1 MTNAAAAPRK
11 LTLHG
16 VDYPLEGLSP
26 GAREILGS
34 LEFVQAGL
42 VQLNNELAISDTAR
56 LAYLAALRREMKA
69 ASA

>member
-1 MTNAAAAPRK
+1 MTNAPAAPRK
-11 LTLHG
+11 LTLDG
-16 VDYPLEGLSP
+16 VDYPLKSLSP
-26 GAREILGS
+26 EAREILGS

-69 ASA
+69 PRA

>member
-1 MTNAAAAPRK
+1 MTNAPAAPRK
-11 LTLHG
+11 LTLDG
-16 VDYPLEGLSP
+16 VDYPLESLSP
-26 GAREILGS
+26 EAREILGS

>member
-1 MTNAAAAPRK
+1 MSRA
-11 LTLHG
+11 
-16 VDYPLEGLSP
+16 YFESLSP
-26 GAREILGS
+26 EAREILGS

>member
-1 MTNAAAAPRK
+1 
-11 LTLHG
+11 
-16 VDYPLEGLSP
+16 VDYPLESLSP
-26 GAREILGS
+26 EAREILGS